1 MSTRLLFAR
10 VRRAIEGTPG
20 AVAASTMPPAVEG
33 RPDVYR
39 QIQSTVVE
47 GSTLAVHPVTRSPCP
62 EPIAFLDGTQRY
74 EVVSYVGTSPVVAAL
89 IGAAVRLRVDGQFR
103 TVAHDGGRLLIGAP
117 NALAAFADRLP
128 DFGRVELDL
137 DGPVHPLEELEKA
150 HRAVDDYRSAL
161 EWRVAAQ
168 FRRDDPSWLVVD
180 GVLPH
185 FDRLG
190 SDPRVIG
197 VSKSHATLPFDDPET
212 SHLYLSLPQGHR
224 TSVFRPAT
232 PHAAPVDSW
241 ALRLWAHEGKDL
253 FHGLV
258 RIEVAARTERA
269 EHAERV
275 SGWLLAE
282 RAPIARPDARWD
294 RLLYGVAQVERHL
307 RAR

>member
-1 MSTRLLFAR
+1 M
-10 VRRAIEGTPG
+10 
-20 AVAASTMPPAVEG
+20 
-33 RPDVYR
+33 
-39 QIQSTVVE
+39 
-47 GSTLAVHPVTRSPCP
+47 HPVTRSPCP

-212 SHLYLSLPQGHR
+212 SHLYLSLPQGTGPVCSAPRRPTRHR
-224 TSVFRPAT
+224 SIPGRFDSGRTRAKIFSTAWCASKSRPAPSGLST
-232 PHAAPVDSW
+232 PSASRAGSW
-241 ALRLWAHEGKDL
+241 P
-253 FHGLV
+253 
-258 RIEVAARTERA
+258 
-269 EHAERV
+269 
-275 SGWLLAE
+275 SG
-282 RAPIARPDARWD
+282 P
-294 RLLYGVAQVERHL
+294 RLLGPTRGGTACCTAWPRSN
-307 RAR
+307 AI